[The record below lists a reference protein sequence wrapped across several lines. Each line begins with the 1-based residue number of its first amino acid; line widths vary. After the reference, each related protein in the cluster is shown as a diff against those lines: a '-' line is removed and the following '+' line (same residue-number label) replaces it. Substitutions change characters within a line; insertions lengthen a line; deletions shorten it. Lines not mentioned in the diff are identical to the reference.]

1 MRQKRQAAV
10 GFIFITL
17 FLDVMGWGL
26 IIPVLPSLISHLKG
40 VPINQASS
48 FGAVLLFGYAF
59 SQFLFAPV
67 LGNLS
72 DKFGRRPILLLSLFG
87 FSINYLLL
95 AWAPSFTWLII
106 GRIIAGVA
114 GSSVSTAGAYIADV
128 STEETRAKNYG
139 LVGAAFG
146 LGFIIGPAVGGLLA
160 GWGVRAPFYAAAL
173 LCLLN
178 GLYGYFIL
186 PESLQPENR
195 RSFSWKRANPFG
207 ALKIFQSHPTVGRLA
222 IVYFLIYLGAQAV
235 QSTWSYFTMY
245 QFGWNEK
252 LVGLSLAVVGI
263 MVALVQSVLIRMI
276 NPRIGNENSIYLGL
290 SLYTLG
296 LLLFSFATMGW
307 MMFVFLIPYCLGG
320 LAGPSLQSKLASLLP
335 ANVQGELQGALT
347 SLMSLTAIVGP
358 LLMNNLFAYFTR
370 PGSTIHFPGIAFLI
384 GAIAMFS
391 SLIISR
397 LTFTQPNAR

>member
-26 IIPVLPSLISHLKG
+26 IIPVLPSLISHMKG

-252 LVGLSLAVVGI
+252 LVGISLAVVGI

>member
-26 IIPVLPSLISHLKG
+26 IIPVLPSLISQLKG

-48 FGAVLLFGYAF
+48 YGAVLLFGYAF

-95 AWAPSFTWLII
+95 AWAPTFLWLII

-178 GLYGYFIL
+178 ALYGYFIL
-186 PESLQPENR
+186 PESLQLENR

-207 ALKIFQSHPTVGRLA
+207 ALKVFQSHPTVGRLA

-252 LVGLSLAVVGI
+252 LVGISLAVVGC

-290 SLYTLG
+290 SLYTVG
-296 LLLFSFATMGW
+296 LLLFAFATMGW
-307 MMFVFLIPYCLGG
+307 MMFAFLIPYCLGG

-335 ANVQGELQGALT
+335 ANMQGELQGALT
-347 SLMSLTAIVGP
+347 SLMSLTAIIGP

-397 LTFTQPNAR
+397 LTFSQPNAR

>member
-252 LVGLSLAVVGI
+252 LVGISLAVVGI

-307 MMFVFLIPYCLGG
+307 MMFAFLIPYCLGG

>member
-252 LVGLSLAVVGI
+252 LVGISLAVVGI